1 MPDDD
6 PAHVAEAAY
15 VEETETEW
23 ADGSLPNTFPSGE
36 TLRADRRDARAA
48 HAADR
53 APTREEEDE
62 VRSETVEPAVAA
74 AYRDATQRGVDQEG
88 EGRLP

>member
-1 MPDDD
+1 MPADD
-6 PAHVAEAAY
+6 PAHQAEAAY

-23 ADGSLPNTFPSGE
+23 SDGSLPNTFPSGE

-48 HAADR
+48 HDADR
-53 APTREEEDE
+53 PPTAEEEDE
-62 VRSETVEPAVAA
+62 VRGELVEPAVAA
-74 AYRDATQRGVDQEG
+74 AYRAATRHGVDQEG